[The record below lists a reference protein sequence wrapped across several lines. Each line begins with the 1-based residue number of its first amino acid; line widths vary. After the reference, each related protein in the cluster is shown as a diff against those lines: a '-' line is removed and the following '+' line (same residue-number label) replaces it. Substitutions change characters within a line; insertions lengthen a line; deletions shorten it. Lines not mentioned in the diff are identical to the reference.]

1 MIDSI
6 NQIDNKGKI
15 AIVVV
20 GYNRIKSISRLLDS
34 LLCAKYPSN
43 DIPLVISI
51 DCSGDEELYSYVR
64 TFEWPFGE
72 KYVNIQTERLGLK
85 KHIFQC
91 GDLSEYFKAVIIL
104 EDDSYVSPYFYH
116 YANDMVVNYGQSE
129 LICGISLYVS
139 HTNEFVSLPFFPLSS
154 GKDFFLLQDT
164 QTRGECFTYYQW
176 KKFRDWLTENED
188 RDYMDVP
195 MPERIKTWKRAW
207 SKAHNA
213 YMVENHLYF
222 IYPYVSFVT
231 NMGAVGEH
239 SDNVSNVAQVC
250 LEWGHKDYKYVHA
263 DQLIRYDCFSN
274 NEDTYK
280 WLNLSREELCLDY
293 YGFNP
298 NIQNKRYV
306 LTYKNMPYKV
316 IKTWGLSMYPIEINV
331 MMNIEGKDLFLY
343 DTTQNS
349 SSIKSIPYGALDY
362 IYCKHLYKNLYYYL
376 YGFIRQTIKSKIK
389 RLFHK

>member
-306 LTYKNMPYKV
+306 LTYKNKKYL
-316 IKTWGLSMYPIEINV
+316 W
-331 MMNIEGKDLFLY
+331 
-343 DTTQNS
+343 
-349 SSIKSIPYGALDY
+349 
-362 IYCKHLYKNLYYYL
+362 KNL
-376 YGFIRQTIKSKIK
+376 TKTEK
-389 RLFHK
+389 